1 MPNYYKSNYN
11 LITIGEYL
19 NNILSYQFAGLI
31 EVSDLDYT
39 FKIEKDILKDFYIS
53 FIEEGIAPPANVSSL
68 YNVQEYSSFDYLI
81 INSDSIRTHVD
92 SYEVMVQFI
101 FDFIHYLDMEE
112 CDKFSFVE
120 SVLRHENIDL
130 VVKLKRVARN
140 IKLYPIDI
148 SEFKDDIDYIEDYRY
163 DDLEL

>member
-1 MPNYYKSNYN
+1 
-11 LITIGEYL
+11 
-19 NNILSYQFAGLI
+19 
-31 EVSDLDYT
+31 
-39 FKIEKDILKDFYIS
+39 
-53 FIEEGIAPPANVSSL
+53 
-68 YNVQEYSSFDYLI
+68 
-81 INSDSIRTHVD
+81 
-92 SYEVMVQFI
+92 
-101 FDFIHYLDMEE
+101 MEE